1 MKEKGIVRQTIE
13 WTERR
18 TDRQS
23 EGQILCDMKR
33 MKTIW
38 EAINRIYDY
47 IIRKHKKCIKFYK
60 KEEKIKNKK

>member
-1 MKEKGIVRQTIE
+1 MKCLKEEIMKEKGIVRQTIE

-33 MKTIW
+33 MKTI
-38 EAINRIYDY
+38 
-47 IIRKHKKCIKFYK
+47 
-60 KEEKIKNKK
+60 